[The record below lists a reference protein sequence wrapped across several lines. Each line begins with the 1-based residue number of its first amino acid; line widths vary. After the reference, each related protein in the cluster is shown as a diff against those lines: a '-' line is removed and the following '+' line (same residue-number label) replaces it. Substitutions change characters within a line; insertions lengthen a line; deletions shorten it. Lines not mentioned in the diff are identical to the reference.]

1 MYTGMATQVHRS
13 QQALQVPEEID
24 SPRAKLIYLYL
35 AETAEATVDELC
47 SNLRLTRLSVF
58 SILRSL
64 VSDGLVEK
72 NGSVYQLT
80 N

>member
-1 MYTGMATQVHRS
+1 MYTGMANQVHRS
-13 QQALQVPEEID
+13 QQVLQVPDGIE

-35 AETAEATVDELC
+35 SETIEATVDELC
-47 SNLRLTRLSVF
+47 NNLRLTRLAAF

-64 VSDGLVEK
+64 VSDGLVER
-72 NGSVYQLT
+72 NGSVYRLA